1 MRKTKARHGVSK
13 RRKTRPLYMISKI
26 KIKNFKNIKETN
38 ITLLPGVN
46 ILVGPNASGK
56 TSILEAMY
64 FLYKALIDAAEK
76 TPYRPHVPEYWSG
89 LDLIHDKD
97 PSKNIEIGITLNV
110 YFSSN
115 SEDDKWCHE
124 TIEGSVVFGY
134 DTQRDTVLPIEYN
147 FLISNYLSLKININ
161 FVEIMINKEF
171 WEASGKPGL
180 NSASSIIEKSNKVIL
195 TYNIEQ
201 KRTTS
206 VFLHPGVITSVY
218 ESDFRVVDHSIKKKD
233 DNKSSYIVSLLR
245 FPLLDV
251 KIPVVLKPFTGC
263 LEEAKGIP
271 VSRDNMLLNF
281 LLGRVD
287 YLDPSL
293 AILLLFDAIRKIVF
307 LRHPDAG
314 ALREPRPFTGS
325 NRLNPRAQNLAEV
338 LLTLHGRLG
347 RMPERLEELISKA
360 FPEFRVWVDSKFG
373 RVVLMSEWR
382 GIEMPPP
389 NLPDGLI
396 KTLAIGAAI
405 ELGPSLLLIDEI
417 ENSLHAS
424 LLEIIIDELNQ
435 LPVPVIAATHSPI
448 PVDIVGPERTIVVL
462 PERDGA
468 VVERIKDPARLRK
481 SLAEHG
487 ITFSDYIYGVTG
499 KD

>member
-1 MRKTKARHGVSK
+1 MTKARHKASK
-13 RRKTRPLYMISKI
+13 KRKTSPLYMISKI
-26 KIKNFKNIKETN
+26 KIKNFKNIKETD

-56 TSILEAMY
+56 TSILEATY

-76 TPYRPHVPEYWSG
+76 TPYRPHIPEYWSG
-89 LDLIHDKD
+89 LDLIHGKD
-97 PSKNIEIGITLNV
+97 PNKNIEIGITLNV
-110 YFSSN
+110 YLPSN
-115 SEDDKWCHE
+115 KNDKWCHE
-124 TIEGSVVFGY
+124 TIEGVVVFGY
-134 DTQRDTVLPIEYN
+134 DAQRDTILPIEYN
-147 FLISNYLSLKININ
+147 FLISNYLYLKINTNSI
-161 FVEIMINKEF
+161 EIIMNKES
-171 WEASGKPGL
+171 WEASGKPGR
-180 NSASSIIEKSNKVIL
+180 NSASSIIEKKNKVIL
-195 TYNIEQ
+195 TYNIDP
-201 KRTTS
+201 RRITS
-206 VFLHPGVITSVY
+206 VFLHPRAIISMY
-218 ESDFRVVDHSIKKKD
+218 ETDFHIINYAIKKKG
-233 DNKSSYIVSLLR
+233 DNRSSYKVSFIR
-245 FPLLDV
+245 FPLLDIE
-251 KIPVVLKPFTGC
+251 IPVVLRPFTEC
-263 LEEAKGIP
+263 SEEAKGIP
-271 VSRDNMLLNF
+271 VSWDNMLLNF
-281 LLGRVD
+281 LLSKVD

-293 AILLLFDAIRKIVF
+293 AISLLFDAIRKIVF

-417 ENSLHAS
+417 ENSLHAN

-462 PERDGA
+462 SERDGV
-468 VVERIKDPARLRK
+468 VVERIRDPVKLRK

-487 ITFSDYIYGVTG
+487 VTFSDYIYGVTV